1 MNGRGA
7 TETSTRDETQPAPGE
22 QPLTYTRQA
31 SRVGRRL
38 DRAELLVMRFR
49 WALLPFISGLL
60 IGALVGA
67 TNPASS
73 FATPCSGVPYN
84 TAARSNDGSLEHR
97 GDKADNDGIWVPATG
112 TSVSCIRVS
121 SLIITHNGFADQ
133 VEVGWFDASGRPECG
148 YTGNG
153 GPRQLWFARVNGT
166 PYCATQ
172 TPDLIN
178 AQNQFHVFNV
188 HDDGADGNWKFVM
201 DGTVFKS
208 ESFPMTIGVVTT
220 NGERH
225 GDDIANSDF
234 NGLKWENGTGW
245 QSWSGTG
252 TYGLADN
259 DPNFKNDIVS
269 DTHVKVVAS

>member
-133 VEVGWFDASGRPECG
+133 VEVGWFDASGNLREQRVIGCRILSRERKQSLVGRLTVSLARLRPLIFAQTNPWAGGHSLRGCG
-148 YTGNG
+148 HDGDSHSHI
-153 GPRQLWFARVNGT
+153 VV
-166 PYCATQ
+166 
-172 TPDLIN
+172 IKS
-178 AQNQFHVFNV
+178 NV
-188 HDDGADGNWKFVM
+188 ACH
-201 DGTVFKS
+201 
-208 ESFPMTIGVVTT
+208 
-220 NGERH
+220 
-225 GDDIANSDF
+225 
-234 NGLKWENGTGW
+234 
-245 QSWSGTG
+245 QC
-252 TYGLADN
+252 
-259 DPNFKNDIVS
+259 
-269 DTHVKVVAS
+269 

>member
-1 MNGRGA
+1 
-7 TETSTRDETQPAPGE
+7 
-22 QPLTYTRQA
+22 
-31 SRVGRRL
+31 
-38 DRAELLVMRFR
+38 
-49 WALLPFISGLL
+49 
-60 IGALVGA
+60 
-67 TNPASS
+67 
-73 FATPCSGVPYN
+73 
-84 TAARSNDGSLEHR
+84 
-97 GDKADNDGIWVPATG
+97 
-112 TSVSCIRVS
+112 
-121 SLIITHNGFADQ
+121 
-133 VEVGWFDASGRPECG
+133 
-148 YTGNG
+148 
-153 GPRQLWFARVNGT
+153 VNGT